1 MAAGFAVHMPYN
13 YLTPIFYPRE
23 LSLAFTLRFIAAET
37 RQVLFTDWQQKL
49 ASIAA
54 CVNAK

>member
-1 MAAGFAVHMPYN
+1 MAAGFAVHMPY
-13 YLTPIFYPRE
+13 
-23 LSLAFTLRFIAAET
+23 AAET